1 MFVRGNEKFISF
13 ITLNYKLL
21 ERHTQRV
28 IYIGAVGSS
37 YGVNM
42 WPFGNLRL
50 KQKLLFDVLE
60 QLIATQCIGIFEKQ
74 TSKI

>member
-42 WPFGNLRL
+42 
-50 KQKLLFDVLE
+50 
-60 QLIATQCIGIFEKQ
+60 
-74 TSKI
+74 